1 MSNTMKKLATVCAI
15 ILVAGLA
22 IGGAGYA
29 LGGVKGLDKVADE
42 HDWISTSPGER
53 AVAGQAYDS
62 FDSVEVTGNASV
74 YVVSERFY
82 KDQRWLGE
90 MELLSSDE
98 IDKAEVFHVIV
109 IKPEDIPAPEIR
121 VDNNLL
127 KIDAKEK
134 ESGISLDFSSGEQ
147 RIPQILICCP
157 EKEMYK
163 LSVEVDT
170 GNIMLGGITYK
181 EADLETDTGYVQT
194 DGVIGA
200 KQKMDSDT
208 GDVNLSGVFTNLTKA
223 TSDTGD
229 VNLSGEF
236 LGAVEAESDTG
247 NVVLET
253 ASFLKAF
260 GEIDLKSDTGDISI
274 QEGGSDIAKI
284 DSTPAHYTR
293 RGPGTKLKAESDT
306 GDIKVRFG
314 HTED

>member
-82 KDQRWLGE
+82 KDQRWLE
-90 MELLSSDE
+90 ETELLSSDE
-98 IDKAEVFHVIV
+98 TDQADVFHVIV
-109 IKPEDIPAPEIR
+109 IKPKDIPAPKISVE
-121 VDNNLL
+121 NSLL

-134 ESGISLDFSSGEQ
+134 ESGISFDFSSGEQ

-157 EKEMYK
+157 EEKMNTI
-163 LSVEVDT
+163 SVDVDT
-170 GNIMLGGITYK
+170 GHIFLGGITYK
-181 EADLETDTGYVQT
+181 EASLETDTGYVRT
-194 DGVIGA
+194 DGVIGD

-208 GDVNLSGVFTNLTKA
+208 GDVNLSGVFTELTKA
-223 TSDTGD
+223 SSDTGD

-260 GEIDLKSDTGDISI
+260 GEIDLSSDTGDISVK
-274 QEGGSDIAKI
+274 EGGSDIATI
-284 DSTPAHYTR
+284 DSTPARYTR
-293 RGPGTKLKAESDT
+293 NGAGTKLKVESDT